1 MTTGNLGRS
10 ARYMVLAVAG
20 AVMVFPLVWLVLS
33 GMKTT
38 PEIQAYP
45 FAFPQRI
52 SLKNFVEAWQVGR
65 FSDHFLSSIVVSS
78 CSVAGLLA
86 LGSMAGFAFA
96 RFRIRGGTLLFAL
109 FMIALVLPVEA
120 IVFPLKDLTESLGI
134 ADSWLALIGPYI
146 ALEMPLAIYV
156 FRSFFASIPRE
167 MEECAR
173 LDGCNLW
180 QMYWHVFLPM
190 AAQAVSV
197 VGILVFLAVWNEFLL
212 ATFLIGPSAEH
223 IQTMPAA
230 FNRFYG
236 RHTASLHLILAG
248 LSIYI
253 APAVAVYLAF
263 SRTIARSLA
272 GAVKG

>member
-1 MTTGNLGRS
+1 MKVVRHMIL
-10 ARYMVLAVAG
+10 VA
-20 AVMVFPLVWLVLS
+20 AAATMVFPLVWLLLS
-33 GMKTT
+33 AMKTT
-38 PEIQAYP
+38 AEIQAYP
-45 FAFPQRI
+45 FALPGRI
-52 SLKNFVEAWQVGR
+52 SLQNFVEAWRVGR
-65 FSDHFLSSIVVSS
+65 FADHFLSSAVVSV
-78 CSVAGLLA
+78 CSVGGLLL

-96 RFRIRGGTLLFAL
+96 RFRIWGGNLLFAV
-109 FMIALVLPVEA
+109 FMIALVLPVES
-120 IVFPLKDLTESLGI
+120 IVFSLRDLTETLGI
-134 ADSWLALIGPYI
+134 EDRWPALIGPYI

-180 QMYWHVFLPM
+180 QMYWRVFLPM
-190 AAQAVSV
+190 AAQAISV

-212 ATFLIGPSAEH
+212 ANFLIGPNAEQF
-223 IQTMPAA
+223 QTLPAA

-236 RHTASLHLILAG
+236 RRTSDLNLIFAG

-253 APAVAVYLAF
+253 MPAVVVYLTF
-263 SRTIARSLA
+263 SRALTRSLA

>member
-1 MTTGNLGRS
+1 LKI
-10 ARYMVLAVAG
+10 ARLMLLSIAA
-20 AVMVFPLVWLVLS
+20 ALMAFPFVWLLLS
-33 GMKTT
+33 AMKTT

-45 FAFPQRI
+45 FALPDRLSFR
-52 SLKNFVEAWQVGR
+52 NFIDAWQVGR
-65 FSDHFLSSIVVSS
+65 FADHFLASLVVSV
-78 CSVAGLLA
+78 CSVAGLLL

-96 RFRIRGGTLLFAL
+96 RFRVPGGTLLL
-109 FMIALVLPVEA
+109 GLLMIALVLPVEA
-120 IVFPLKDLTESLGI
+120 IVFPLRDLTESLGI
-134 ADSWLALIGPYI
+134 EDRWPALIGPYI
-146 ALEMPLAIYV
+146 ALEMPLAVYV
-156 FRSFFASIPRE
+156 FRTFFASIPRD

-180 QMYWHVFLPM
+180 QMYWRVFLPM
-190 AAQAVSV
+190 AAQATSV

-212 ATFLIGPSAEH
+212 ANFLIGPGAEQY
-223 IQTMPAA
+223 QTLPAA

-236 RHTASLHLILAG
+236 RRTAELHLIFAG

-263 SRTIARSLA
+263 SRSISRSLA